1 MTIAKIGRMASFR
14 ASRRLSVSSNFNIV
28 VALVSKGDA
37 RQLRQLLMMAPA
49 LCASLRGPTASAL
62 HVAMQH
68 RQRECAE
75 VMLDMGANVNAANAE
90 GLTALH
96 VAVETSFLGGV
107 ILLLKNRAKVDARDK
122 RRRTALHLAAA
133 STHPKSESILR
144 CLLEVG
150 ACITAEDQQGSSA
163 AHFAAAADNVLVLSF
178 LHGVDAGLIE
188 AVDHHG
194 ATPLHHACRNRAM
207 RTMEWLLNNGAD
219 ADARDENSAIPIV
232 HAARHGHLDI
242 IMKMLSMMEWSIDY
256 KMPGGHTLLMVASQE
271 GNRQLVEQLL
281 ANGASPTSVD
291 DLGRCPLIHAAIA
304 DAEQCISLLLESNA
318 DATVL
323 DVNGHSALMHAA
335 CACGTRS
342 VTALLRTAGPDGCLL
357 HAKDAANRSVLMQML
372 LLPKEFNHSQNRN
385 SHMENDWLKVQ
396 QAVKEK
402 EARMAKRREVMC
414 AATGKAGNRLCVSD
428 VVDWRKS
435 GTLSP
440 GTKKQEKEQK
450 IKAFFTAAGF
460 EGIKVGK
467 EHFKT
472 GAAKAAEKAA
482 ERVAE
487 KEAVKLSEELAD
499 EWSDSPCSPQTKRR
513 RSIEFDKRFLQQMT
527 FGKAEPKDEHET
539 IDFHLGNE
547 RGHGELLGIR
557 SKPVSSIW
565 GAQLILKQML
575 DRTQNMEESAAEI
588 CRLLLHLGGG
598 DHGLRLLVDSHV
610 EGEAGPLE
618 CAVTT
623 LGNARLLEALLSTPS
638 ATSRLL
644 ETPELQV
651 QATAAIRHAATLG
664 LSKQIS
670 QLLEAGAAV
679 DARPSRDAG
688 SSHEHG
694 CTPLML
700 AAEHGNLSCVQ
711 LLLEQRADTSLTDYR
726 ERDCALTLACKHDE
740 PACVQALLSN
750 GADAEAADATG
761 VTGLMA
767 CAANGATRSMQ
778 VLMEMKA
785 DPWRV
790 SDTQASA
797 LWYAA
802 CEGQEEALQLLLELP
817 GAAHCVN
824 AHATS
829 GLTPLSVAASSNH
842 SRICELL
849 LEARAE
855 LEAVDSI
862 GATPLFHAAIRGHSA
877 TANLLLRAK
886 ANPAHHGTTDSSM
899 LNAVIDAGDEH
910 MAATLIEHGAAHGC
924 VSDTVRRCVGDSDA
938 EPPLVN
944 ALRVLLFSDHR
955 PPTTRRTEQDSQIAR
970 ANSLASSLLKLS
982 FKSVLLASVRAA
994 RVMGRCHDPAK
1005 LQDMDCIPEAEEAE
1019 ALCDPRCK
1027 WVSDG
1032 AISHD
1037 VDGPDMWRE
1046 ALIDD
1051 EQPIAWWRLLHVAL
1065 LILELPRIPGDKPSQ
1080 VWRIHANRRRQLL
1093 TRLMNLTEEVEAA
1106 FHMVRCLAT
1115 RRAPY
1120 IQQAP
1125 FVLEDASHR
1134 PHVKA
1139 FERLRSRTSS
1149 RISRLPK
1156 NKMGLA
1162 FKALAMRL
1170 RLQNDFMPCV
1180 REKNASIIRMI
1191 MARRELHRT
1200 LLTHFDDLEFVPD
1213 ERHVRE
1219 ANSNEMEYVEHD
1231 HSRLWERARSR
1242 AVLIGL
1248 GRRSNQA
1255 RARRIDDAEDQSVPK
1270 VDADHLQGEVE
1281 KKPPRKQLLPLA
1293 PPEDDDEHE
1302 DERRMFLQLRE
1313 VLDHGH
1319 VLSRDEMTFLR
1330 ELAARRPCL
1339 AISCAMRQT
1348 ILFPPHLADAERQ
1361 EILQSVHEAS
1371 KPEAF
1376 PAKCRPA
1383 KRASRTLIRFCQIC
1397 LEYSAV
1403 VQSMTWIADSEG
1415 VTASAI
1421 DINGHHVLHAL
1432 CQPARPHLLSQ
1443 FLKFTALA
1451 TIDAL
1456 DAEGRSAAALVV
1468 QGSSAAQQGC
1478 LKEILKVGASFF
1490 ISDGTLLHEAI
1501 RHKQPLQLEILIQI
1515 AVARQAEQ
1523 AEQEKEPLVDEL
1535 TSTILSTHLL
1545 VTHNNGGLT
1554 PLSFAVTLSANNCI
1568 EALLRGGAP
1577 LLSRDRDNRT
1587 PLHHAAQLGNI
1598 EAVSIL
1604 LTACP
1609 MENRRQLLVVQAGS
1623 DDHLCRTREH
1633 GGPPNNQVRLI
1644 QGESPVSLSV
1654 VQQNSSVLNVIMQL
1668 TPALWQKESE
1678 LQLLMNMIHWAVEA
1692 RSEACVALLMGHC
1705 IPLHRRLLQL
1715 MHYCVSVSK
1724 LEMLPIICARARIH
1738 TEHQDNEGNTIL
1750 HVLCGAADDGSADE
1764 GLLRVLL
1771 EAQPQLH
1778 LFAPDRHG
1786 LTALAYAKGGCL
1798 KALLEATRRTLREA
1812 VLTIVCCRRERV
1824 RYEKP
1829 AAALTEILT
1838 TAFPGLRVKLHPLAG
1853 MRPGDEGCP
1862 GSFEVLWEAFDWEH
1876 SRLLHSRLA
1885 TGKMPQGEAIIQKVL
1900 QLLCGPAMPQKK
1912 AAEWHTRIVEPYL
1925 HKPRLAPPIRS
1936 QAGSNTGDETS
1947 RIDRLPSFRTRAVNE
1962 EQLDVTLHQRSSEQ
1976 RAARRVASLPALL
1989 GLGGPVTSRTRAALV
2004 RDQLYTRDELL
2015 QPLSSRF
2022 NSSRKQATHTSHDQ
2036 VVSLPVLRSG
2046 TC

>member
-1 MTIAKIGRMASFR
+1 MPPTPMTIAKIGRMASFR

-242 IMKMLSMMEWSIDY
+242 IMKMLSMMEWNIDY
-256 KMPGGHTLLMVASQE
+256 KMPGGHTLLME

-1027 WVSDG
+1027 W
-1032 AISHD
+1032 
-1037 VDGPDMWRE
+1037 
-1046 ALIDD
+1046 
-1051 EQPIAWWRLLHVAL
+1051 
-1065 LILELPRIPGDKPSQ
+1065 
-1080 VWRIHANRRRQLL
+1080 
-1093 TRLMNLTEEVEAA
+1093 
-1106 FHMVRCLAT
+1106 
-1115 RRAPY
+1115 
-1120 IQQAP
+1120 
-1125 FVLEDASHR
+1125 
-1134 PHVKA
+1134 
-1139 FERLRSRTSS
+1139 
-1149 RISRLPK
+1149 
-1156 NKMGLA
+1156 
-1162 FKALAMRL
+1162 
-1170 RLQNDFMPCV
+1170 NDFMPCV

-1397 LEYSAV
+1397 LEYSAE

-1545 VTHNNGGLT
+1545 VTHNN
-1554 PLSFAVTLSANNCI
+1554 
-1568 EALLRGGAP
+1568 E
-1577 LLSRDRDNRT
+1577 
-1587 PLHHAAQLGNI
+1587 LH
-1598 EAVSIL
+1598 S
-1604 LTACP
+1604 T
-1609 MENRRQLLVVQAGS
+1609 
-1623 DDHLCRTREH
+1623 
-1633 GGPPNNQVRLI
+1633 
-1644 QGESPVSLSV
+1644 
-1654 VQQNSSVLNVIMQL
+1654 
-1668 TPALWQKESE
+1668 
-1678 LQLLMNMIHWAVEA
+1678 
-1692 RSEACVALLMGHC
+1692 
-1705 IPLHRRLLQL
+1705 
-1715 MHYCVSVSK
+1715 
-1724 LEMLPIICARARIH
+1724 
-1738 TEHQDNEGNTIL
+1738 
-1750 HVLCGAADDGSADE
+1750 
-1764 GLLRVLL
+1764 
-1771 EAQPQLH
+1771 
-1778 LFAPDRHG
+1778 
-1786 LTALAYAKGGCL
+1786 
-1798 KALLEATRRTLREA
+1798 
-1812 VLTIVCCRRERV
+1812 
-1824 RYEKP
+1824 
-1829 AAALTEILT
+1829 
-1838 TAFPGLRVKLHPLAG
+1838 
-1853 MRPGDEGCP
+1853 MRPN
-1862 GSFEVLWEAFDWEH
+1862 
-1876 SRLLHSRLA
+1876 LA
-1885 TGKMPQGEAIIQKVL
+1885 TL
-1900 QLLCGPAMPQKK
+1900 
-1912 AAEWHTRIVEPYL
+1912 
-1925 HKPRLAPPIRS
+1925 KPCA
-1936 QAGSNTGDETS
+1936 N
-1947 RIDRLPSFRTRAVNE
+1947 
-1962 EQLDVTLHQRSSEQ
+1962 
-1976 RAARRVASLPALL
+1976 
-1989 GLGGPVTSRTRAALV
+1989 
-2004 RDQLYTRDELL
+2004 
-2015 QPLSSRF
+2015 
-2022 NSSRKQATHTSHDQ
+2022 
-2036 VVSLPVLRSG
+2036 
-2046 TC
+2046 